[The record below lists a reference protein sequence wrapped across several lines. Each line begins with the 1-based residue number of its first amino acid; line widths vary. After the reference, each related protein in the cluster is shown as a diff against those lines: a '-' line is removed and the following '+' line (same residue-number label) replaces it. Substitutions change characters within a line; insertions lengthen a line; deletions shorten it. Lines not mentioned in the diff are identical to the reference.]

1 MSRPTGMR
9 RRLIP
14 PIAAALSAAAIA
26 WLLFDGWATIAAY
39 VPRTLSARLSGSAV
53 VPADALTAAWHALLP
68 RLVAATALLVISAVA
83 TATLRRRATSV
94 PLIRRR

>member
-26 WLLFDGWATIAAY
+26 WLLFDGCATIAAY

-53 VPADALTAAWHALLP
+53 VPADALTAAWHTLLL
-68 RLVAATALLVISAVA
+68 RLLAATALLVISAA
-83 TATLRRRATSV
+83 AAAATLRR
-94 PLIRRR
+94 P